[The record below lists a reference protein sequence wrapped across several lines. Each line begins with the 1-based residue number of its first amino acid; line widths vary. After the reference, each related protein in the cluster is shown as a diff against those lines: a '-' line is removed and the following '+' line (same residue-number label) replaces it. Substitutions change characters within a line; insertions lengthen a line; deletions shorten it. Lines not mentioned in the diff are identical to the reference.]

1 MPNIKNAL
9 GIDMAGL
16 AQLIR
21 SQGRGKDTV
30 LAHITPR
37 EAALLKANGGS
48 GTINPV
54 TGLPEFQEDFVYDI
68 GFGEDVYNPPVEA
81 ADIQGATFT
90 PEQDAL
96 FGYGAN
102 QPMDFTTF
110 DSSGGA
116 APQVD
121 FSQMDIGFGP
131 GQFTPEVTPQDIQG
145 MEPDQFA
152 RFVPTPSE
160 LVQTQ
165 PPSAL
170 ERAGAAVKDRLGRA
184 TLEDVLRVGGIAG
197 LGLLGAQR
205 SRQGQQQA
213 AGLQS
218 DLQSMAAPYYQTGRE
233 YIQRGQEG
241 NLLPAQQQQLQAMRA
256 QARQQQ
262 ARAGTTTGTMA
273 AQSEAAIAR
282 QADLFR
288 QQLIDYGFKLT
299 GIGDQITKGAI
310 QAGYSASQD
319 AQNAAAKFYQAMFG
333 MLPGVGS
340 TQQPAP
346 TPAPQQQPR
355 RTV

>member
-54 TGLPEFQEDFVYDI
+54 TGLPEFQEE
-68 GFGEDVYNPPVEA
+68 FGPTYEELGYTPPSFEPAEIDYSSYQAYTPPAMDMGQA
-81 ADIQGATFT
+81 A
-90 PEQDAL
+90 
-96 FGYGAN
+96 
-102 QPMDFTTF
+102 QPQF
-110 DSSGGA
+110 
-116 APQVD
+116 D

-131 GQFTPEVTPQDIQG
+131 GQFQPPTEAQDIQG
-145 MEPDQFA
+145 MGAEQFA
-152 RFVPTPSE
+152 GFAPSVTPTE
-160 LVQTQ
+160 LAQTQ
-165 PPSAL
+165 PPSFL
-170 ERAGAAVKDRLGRA
+170 ERGVEKVKERLGKA
-184 TLEDVLRVGGIAG
+184 TLEDVLRVGGMAG

-213 AGLQS
+213 AQLQS
-218 DLQSMAAPYYQTGRE
+218 QLQQMAQPYYQTGQE
-233 YIQRGQEG
+233 YIQRGQQG

-273 AQSEAAIAR
+273 QQSEAAIAR

-299 GIGDQITKGAI
+299 GIGDQITKGAV

-333 MLPGVGS
+333 LLPGVGS
-340 TQQPAP
+340 TQQP
-346 TPAPQQQPR
+346 QQPQP
-355 RTV
+355 RTA

>member
-9 GIDMAGL
+9 GLDMAGL

-37 EAALLKANGGS
+37 EAALLKVAGGS
-48 GTINPV
+48 GTINPN
-54 TGLPEFQEDFVYDI
+54 TGLPEFQEDFGPTYEELGYTPPDI
-68 GFGEDVYNPPVEA
+68 QPTEIDYGSYEAATGPVE
-81 ADIQGATFT
+81 
-90 PEQDAL
+90 L
-96 FGYGAN
+96 
-102 QPMDFTTF
+102 
-110 DSSGGA
+110 S
-116 APQVD
+116 APQQID

-145 MEPDQFA
+145 MGPEEFA
-152 RFVPTPSE
+152 RAVPTPSE
-160 LVQTQ
+160 LVQAQ
-165 PPSAL
+165 PPSFL
-170 ERAGAAVKDRLGRA
+170 ERGATAVKDRLGRA

-197 LGLLGAQR
+197 LGLLGSQR

-213 AGLQS
+213 QQLQS
-218 DLQSMAAPYYQTGRE
+218 DLQAMAAPYYQTGQE
-233 YIQRGQEG
+233 YIQRGQAG

-256 QARQQQ
+256 QSRQQQ

-299 GIGDQITKGAI
+299 GIADQITKGAI

-319 AQNAAAKFYQAMFG
+319 AQNAAAKFYQSMFA

-340 TQQPAP
+340 TQQPQ
-346 TPAPQQQPR
+346 PAPQPQPR
-355 RTV
+355 RTA

>member
-9 GIDMAGL
+9 GLDMAGL

-21 SQGRGKDTV
+21 SQGRGTDTV

-48 GTINPV
+48 GTINPI
-54 TGLPEFQEDFVYDI
+54 TGLPEFQEDFGPTYEELGYTPPDIQAPEIDYGAYEAFNQQPVELNAPQEFDI
-68 GFGEDVYNPPVEA
+68 G
-81 ADIQGATFT
+81 
-90 PEQDAL
+90 
-96 FGYGAN
+96 
-102 QPMDFTTF
+102 
-110 DSSGGA
+110 
-116 APQVD
+116 
-121 FSQMDIGFGP
+121 QMDIGFGP
-131 GQFTPEVTPQDIQG
+131 GQFTPEVTAQDIQG
-145 MEPDQFA
+145 MGPEQFA

-160 LVQTQ
+160 LAQTQ
-165 PPSAL
+165 APSFL
-170 ERAGAAVKDRLGRA
+170 ERGAGAVKDRLGRA
-184 TLEDVLRVGGIAG
+184 TLEDVLRVGGMAG

-213 AGLQS
+213 QNLQA
-218 DLQSMAAPYYQTGRE
+218 DLQSMAAPYYKTGAE

-256 QARQQQ
+256 QSRQQQ

-282 QADLFR
+282 QGDLFR

-299 GIGDQITKGAI
+299 GIADQITKGSI
-310 QAGYSASQD
+310 QAGYAASQD
-319 AQNAAAKFYQAMFG
+319 AQNAAAKFYQSMFA

-340 TQQPAP
+340 TQQPQ
-346 TPAPQQQPR
+346 PAPQPQPR
-355 RTV
+355 RTA

>member
-9 GIDMAGL
+9 GLDMAGL

-21 SQGRGKDTV
+21 SQGRGRDTV

-37 EAALLKANGGS
+37 EAALLKASGGS
-48 GTINPV
+48 GTTNPV
-54 TGLPEFQEDFVYDI
+54 TGLPEFQDDFSYDI
-68 GFGEDVYNPPVEA
+68 GFGEGVYNPPVEA
-81 ADIQGATFT
+81 QDIQGATFT

-96 FGYGAN
+96 FGYGAEA
-102 QPMDFTTF
+102 Q
-110 DSSGGA
+110 
-116 APQVD
+116 APQFD

-131 GQFTPEVTPQDIQG
+131 GQFQPPTAPQEIQG
-145 MEPDQFA
+145 MGPEQFA

-160 LVQTQ
+160 LAQAQQ
-165 PPSAL
+165 PSFL
-170 ERAGAAVKDRLGRA
+170 ERGAEAVKERLGKA
-184 TLEDVLRVGGIAG
+184 KLEDVLRVGGALG
-197 LGLLGAQR
+197 LGALGVSR

-213 AGLQS
+213 QQLQS
-218 DLQSMAAPYYQTGRE
+218 QLQQMAQPYYQTGQE
-233 YIQRGQEG
+233 YIARGQQG
-241 NLLPAQQQQLQAMRA
+241 NLLPAQQQQLEAMRA

-273 AQSEAAIAR
+273 AQTEAAVAR

-319 AQNAAAKFYQAMFG
+319 AQNAAAQFYRAMG
-333 MLPGVGS
+333 LMIPGIGS
-340 TQQPAP
+340 EGQSETKGKK
-346 TPAPQQQPR
+346 
-355 RTV
+355 

>member
-1 MPNIKNAL
+1 MKNAL

-54 TGLPEFQEDFVYDI
+54 TGLPEFQEEFGPTYDEL
-68 GFGEDVYNPPVEA
+68 GYTPPAFEA
-81 ADIQGATFT
+81 PEIDYSAYQAYT
-90 PEQDAL
+90 P
-96 FGYGAN
+96 
-102 QPMDFTTF
+102 PMDM
-110 DSSGGA
+110 GA
-116 APQVD
+116 ETQAPQFD

-131 GQFTPEVTPQDIQG
+131 GQFQPPTTPQEIQG
-145 MEPDQFA
+145 MGAEQFA
-152 RFVPTPSE
+152 GFAPPVTPSE
-160 LVQTQ
+160 LAAPP
-165 PPSAL
+165 PPSFL
-170 ERAGAAVKDRLGRA
+170 ERAGGAVKERLGKA
-184 TLEDVLRVGGIAG
+184 SLEDILKVGGALG
-197 LGLLGAQR
+197 FGALGLSR

-213 AGLQS
+213 QQLQS
-218 DLQSMAAPYYQTGRE
+218 QLQGMAAPYYQTGQE
-233 YIQRGQEG
+233 YIARGQQG

-262 ARAGTTTGTMA
+262 ARAGTTSGTMA
-273 AQSEAAIAR
+273 AQSEAAIGR

-288 QQLIDYGFKLT
+288 QQLVDYGFKLV

-319 AQNAAAKFYQAMFG
+319 AQNAAARFYMAMG
-333 MLPGVGS
+333 QMIPGS
-340 TQQPAP
+340 TGGQGQ
-346 TPAPQQQPR
+346 TQPR
-355 RTV
+355 GNK

>member
-54 TGLPEFQEDFVYDI
+54 TGLPEFQEEFNYDI
-68 GFGEDVYNPPVEA
+68 GFGEGVYNPPVQAEE
-81 ADIQGATFT
+81 IQGATFT
-90 PEQDAL
+90 PEQNAL
-96 FGYGAN
+96 FGYGAET
-102 QPMDFTTF
+102 Q
-110 DSSGGA
+110 
-116 APQVD
+116 APQFD

-131 GQFTPEVTPQDIQG
+131 GQFQPPTTPQEIQG
-145 MEPDQFA
+145 MSPEQFA
-152 RFVPTPSE
+152 GFAPPVTPSE
-160 LVQTQ
+160 LAAPQA
-165 PPSAL
+165 PSFL
-170 ERAGAAVKDRLGRA
+170 ERAGTEIKDRLGRA
-184 TLEDVLRVGGIAG
+184 KLEDVLRVGGA
-197 LGLLGAQR
+197 LGMGALGISR

-213 AGLQS
+213 QQLQS
-218 DLQSMAAPYYQTGRE
+218 QLQQMAQPYYQTGQE
-233 YIQRGQEG
+233 YIARGQQG

-273 AQSEAAIAR
+273 AQSEAAIGR

-288 QQLIDYGFKLT
+288 QQLVDYGFKLV

-319 AQNAAAKFYQAMFG
+319 AQNAAARFYMAMG
-333 MLPGVGS
+333 QMIPGS
-340 TQQPAP
+340 TGGQGQTQP
-346 TPAPQQQPR
+346 QPR
-355 RTV
+355 NQ